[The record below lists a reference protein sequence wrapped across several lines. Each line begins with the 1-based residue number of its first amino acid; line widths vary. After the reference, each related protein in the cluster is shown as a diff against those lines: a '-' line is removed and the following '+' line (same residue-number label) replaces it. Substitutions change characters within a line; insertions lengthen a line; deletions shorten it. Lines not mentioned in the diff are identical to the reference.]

1 MEQVSGRAGRADG
14 IGRVLIQAYNLTH
27 PVLQWVKDHDID
39 SYYKQEIKHRE
50 FFAYPPFSRLI
61 KISFKHQDEP
71 KAIAAATA
79 MAEALHT
86 LTDIIVQGPG
96 PAIVPR
102 VRNLY
107 IQEIWIKCPRSSKT
121 IDAVKAFLKE
131 KKNEILGKRGNGNV
145 QIVFD
150 VDPM

>member
-1 MEQVSGRAGRADG
+1 
-14 IGRVLIQAYNLTH
+14 
-27 PVLQWVKDHDID
+27 
-39 SYYKQEIKHRE
+39 
-50 FFAYPPFSRLI
+50 
-61 KISFKHQDEP
+61 
-71 KAIAAATA
+71 
-79 MAEALHT
+79 MAEALQT
-86 LTDIIVQGPG
+86 ITDIIVQGPG

-121 IDAVKAFLKE
+121 IDTVKAFLKE
-131 KKNEILGKRGNGNV
+131 QKNEILGKRGNGNI